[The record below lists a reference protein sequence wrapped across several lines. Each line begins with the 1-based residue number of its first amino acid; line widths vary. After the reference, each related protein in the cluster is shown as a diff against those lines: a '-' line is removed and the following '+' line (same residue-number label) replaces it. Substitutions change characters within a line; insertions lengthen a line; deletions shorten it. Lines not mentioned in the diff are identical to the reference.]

1 MLLTKKIRIDI
12 SETAKEYL
20 EFSSNKCRILYNF
33 ALEERINIYKETGKG
48 INVYEQKKGLQQT
61 KEKYPEYKR
70 VYGKNLQEVFFR
82 LDASFQAFFRRVKV
96 GETPGFPR
104 FRGKDYFY
112 TLVYPSMYIKR
123 INDNTFIIPT
133 AKGQKVITAKT
144 HEEIPI
150 AFKEVCITK
159 NKSTWF
165 ATFTF
170 EINEVQPSKNQKIF
184 AIDLGVKKMVTAFNG
199 ESFFEA
205 KNYKNN
211 KKLLN
216 RLDDLR
222 SKRDRCTKHSRRWYK
237 WNSIFHRELN
247 KRKQKITDF
256 LHKLSY
262 YITAKRTEG
271 TIVVGDLDTQSM
283 PKESKWFNRFIQ
295 NEWHNGQFL
304 SMLKY
309 KCLLYGKQLIK
320 INERGTTKGCSNC
333 GRIKEKSLSE
343 RIHKCEC
350 GLTIDRDRNSGIN
363 IWKRFM
369 SGLDHP
375 VLLDVSAIAE
385 NQKVDTFV
393 YI

>member
-1 MLLTKKIRIDI
+1 MLLTRKIKIDI
-12 SETAKEYL
+12 PEQAKEYL

-48 INVYEQKKGLQQT
+48 IGVYEQKKGLQKT
-61 KEKYPEYKR
+61 KEKYPEYKK

-82 LDASFQAFFRRVKV
+82 LDASFQAFFRRVKI

-112 TLVYPSMYIKR
+112 TLVYPAMYIRR

-133 AKGQKVITAKT
+133 ARGQEDITAKT
-144 HEEIPI
+144 DEEIPI
-150 AFKEVCITK
+150 AFKEVCVIRNK
-159 NKSTWF
+159 NTRF

-170 EINEVQPSKNQKIF
+170 EINEVQLSDNQEVF

-199 ESFFEA
+199 SSFFEA

-211 KKLLN
+211 KKLLG
-216 RLDDLR
+216 RLDDLQC
-222 SKRDRCTKHSRRWYK
+222 KRARCTKYSRRWYK
-237 WNSIFHRELN
+237 WNYIFHRELD
-247 KRKQKITDF
+247 KRKRKITDF

-304 SMLKY
+304 SMLAY
-309 KCLLYGKQLIK
+309 KCILYGKQLFK
-320 INERGTTKGCSNC
+320 INERGTTRECSNC
-333 GRIKEKSLSE
+333 GRIKEKTLSE
-343 RIHKCEC
+343 RTHNCEC
-350 GLTIDRDRNSGIN
+350 GFKIDRDRNSGIN

-369 SGLDHP
+369 SGLDCP
-375 VLLDVSAIAE
+375 VELDMLALARD
-385 NQKVDTFV
+385 QKVDTYV